1 MDPEAAW
8 NEMLEAIAEGN
19 LADAKLCAESLLRWL
34 ERDGFA
40 PQTVKRSIP
49 SEWNRLICDHV
60 CREVLRAV
68 NRSRE

>member
-1 MDPEAAW
+1 MDPEATR
-8 NEMLEAIAEGN
+8 NEMLEAIDEDD
-19 LADAKLCAESLLRWL
+19 LADAKFFAESLLNWL